1 MFWDFSK
8 QLPSSRYLLTKIMI
22 TVIFG
27 KKKRQEQILDVLLK
41 EEAISVTEL
50 AELLDVSQVTIRK
63 DLTELEQANKL
74 YRSHGK
80 AIIIN
85 PFTFNRSVNE
95 KEKIAVEQKEAIG
108 REAAKLIDKDDSII
122 IASGTTIHALAR
134 NIKPIHRLTVVSASL
149 PASDIL
155 SQNENNDII
164 QLGGTV
170 RHSSLSVVGHY
181 SKQLL
186 ENCSFSKLFLGV
198 DGIDFD
204 FGFTTTD
211 MREAEL
217 NQQMMQASQKVIVL
231 ADSTKFG
238 RRGFAKIGNIDD
250 IDLIITDVGVSTNVI
265 NQINE
270 HGIDL
275 IIAE

>member
-1 MFWDFSK
+1 M
-8 QLPSSRYLLTKIMI
+8 L
-22 TVIFG
+22 
-27 KKKRQEQILDVLLK
+27 KKKRQEQILEVLLK
-41 EEAISVTEL
+41 EEAISVAEL
-50 AELLDVSQVTIRK
+50 AEMLDVSQVTIRK

-134 NIKPIHRLTVVSASL
+134 NIKPKHRLTVVSASL

-155 SQNENNDII
+155 SQDENNDII

-170 RHSSLSVVGHY
+170 RHSSLSVVGQY
-181 SKQLL
+181 SKQIL

-217 NQQMMQASQKVIVL
+217 NQQMMRSAQKVIVL
-231 ADSTKFG
+231 ADSSKFG
-238 RRGFAKIGNIDD
+238 KRGFAKIGNIDD
-250 IDLIITDVGVSTNVI
+250 IDLIITDAGVSANVI

>member
-1 MFWDFSK
+1 M
-8 QLPSSRYLLTKIMI
+8 L
-22 TVIFG
+22 

-250 IDLIITDVGVSTNVI
+250 IDLIITDAGVSTNVI

>member
-1 MFWDFSK
+1 M
-8 QLPSSRYLLTKIMI
+8 L
-22 TVIFG
+22 
-27 KKKRQEQILDVLLK
+27 KKKRQEQILEVLLK
-41 EEAISVTEL
+41 EESITVAEL

-63 DLTELEQANKL
+63 DLTELEQASKL

-122 IASGTTIHALAR
+122 IASGTTVHALAR
-134 NIKPIHRLTVVSASL
+134 NIRPKHRLTVVSASL

-155 SQNENNDII
+155 SQDENNDII
-164 QLGGTV
+164 QLGGMV
-170 RHSSLSVVGHY
+170 RHSSLSVVGQY
-181 SKQLL
+181 SKQIL

-217 NQQMMQASQKVIVL
+217 NQQMMRAAQKVIVL
-231 ADSTKFG
+231 ADSSKFG
-238 RRGFAKIGNIDD
+238 KRGFAKIGNIDD
-250 IDLIITDVGVSTNVI
+250 IDLIITDTGVSPHVI
-265 NQINE
+265 SQIND
-270 HGIDL
+270 HGINL

>member
-1 MFWDFSK
+1 M
-8 QLPSSRYLLTKIMI
+8 L
-22 TVIFG
+22 
-27 KKKRQEQILDVLLK
+27 KKKRQEQILEVLLK
-41 EEAISVTEL
+41 EESITVAEL

-63 DLTELEQANKL
+63 DLTELEQASKL

-80 AIIIN
+80 AVLIN
-85 PFTFNRSVNE
+85 PYINNRSVNE

-122 IASGTTIHALAR
+122 IASGTTVHALAR
-134 NIKPIHRLTVVSASL
+134 NIRPKHRLTVVSASL

-155 SQNENNDII
+155 SQDENNDII
-164 QLGGTV
+164 QLGGMV
-170 RHSSLSVVGHY
+170 RHSSLSVVGQY
-181 SKQLL
+181 SKQIL

-217 NQQMMQASQKVIVL
+217 NQQMMRAAQKVIVL
-231 ADSTKFG
+231 ADSSKFG
-238 RRGFAKIGNIDD
+238 KRGFAKIGNIDD
-250 IDLIITDVGVSTNVI
+250 IDLIITDAGISPHVI
-265 NQINE
+265 SQIND
-270 HGIDL
+270 HGINL